1 MAAAG
6 LIVLNAPDNAHR
18 PPNTGDGSEFGDNWQ
33 AHVNSL
39 NTMFAALFGGTGVAN
54 TIIAAG
60 ATKALAAADSGKTIA
75 LDTAAGSVVTL
86 PTATGSGNRF
96 KFFVKTLATSNS
108 HIIYCHDAN
117 GGAGADN
124 FIGLLPGAR
133 VDSTNALLA
142 FAAPSPA
149 RAAAYVPPPID
160 GHVTDRAGKLS
171 ASEKADLEQRL
182 EGVNR
187 ATSAEIAVLILPSLD
202 GQTIE
207 DVAYGTFNG
216 WQLGKK
222 GKDNGVLLVI
232 AVQEHRVRIETGKG
246 RGPAHRSADAGHH
259 PAPDRSGAQAG
270 PLLRRDSLR
279 HRRHRGDA
287 HRPADAGG
295 PRGRP
300 THARLPRGQRP
311 HLRG

>member
-1 MAAAG
+1 MTSATSPTWCSPQVLASSSRIAAAGRSARSRCVPTRTATSKCSSRMQRTRSSRSMRSVPPTAPSWANPKETSMAAAG

-142 FAAPSPA
+142 FAAA
-149 RAAAYVPPPID
+149 
-160 GHVTDRAGKLS
+160 
-171 ASEKADLEQRL
+171 
-182 EGVNR
+182 
-187 ATSAEIAVLILPSLD
+187 
-202 GQTIE
+202 
-207 DVAYGTFNG
+207 
-216 WQLGKK
+216 
-222 GKDNGVLLVI
+222 
-232 AVQEHRVRIETGKG
+232 
-246 RGPAHRSADAGHH
+246 
-259 PAPDRSGAQAG
+259 
-270 PLLRRDSLR
+270 
-279 HRRHRGDA
+279 
-287 HRPADAGG
+287 
-295 PRGRP
+295 
-300 THARLPRGQRP
+300 
-311 HLRG
+311 